1 MFTVRSGGSRL
12 AAAPAKP
19 VARRAAYGRRVAIE
33 RGRHPIRSRRGA
45 NSSGMA
51 PLLGASASK
60 KRRASDEAAE
70 AAAAADP
77 QELRLRILALLPL
90 KPAIRTGV
98 LSTRWRA
105 LWTRRWPAPASLDLH
120 LRSGIDD
127 PDQLLES
134 LHRRG
139 HRRLDRFSLT
149 FPFGEYGRPNRPHRY
164 FRDKDIHRCLD
175 YAAACDVEDLHLD
188 ITDHFMSIGSM
199 LDFPPACPRLA
210 RLSLRYVG
218 HVFFAY
224 SLPSDAYSALEVIRI
239 HSARSV
245 DVDRLLSACPRLRTL
260 DLRYCEFLEGCIYAS
275 RSEQLR
281 SLTVAECNRV
291 TRLYAGTAAGL
302 RSFRLSS
309 ALLPTYRIAAAALL
323 EDLYISLRGPSIS
336 YPLKHWIQAL
346 PNLANLTVL
355 TICSIALRRI
365 YALARFG
372 SATCLT
378 KLRKLPSLRE
388 LQLLM
393 FAMDRTSLAHIY
405 IFLQT
410 CRCPQL
416 ERLFVQ
422 LPTSSHDTSVRNS
435 LVVAEDDEP
444 EEDVTEDDE
453 PEEDLSKEDVTED
466 DEPEETLSEEDVTE
480 DELLQEEMVQEY
492 MLEERPL
499 YEDVYEED
507 HLEED
512 VAQEECFEEDVP
524 EYDLGNLT
532 FVRMM
537 KFKGCY
543 FEMRLVSFLLRK
555 CVGLKKLLLV
565 VASEGNHIDLGGKDP
580 LDLSPFLETK
590 LLPFKS
596 ASPNVQIILSEYDS
610 DGIEPVHSDVFAKF

>member
-1 MFTVRSGGSRL
+1 MGGGAGEAGGDSSSSAQEVGVRLRGSEKVTRDREKQS
-12 AAAPAKP
+12 A
-19 VARRAAYGRRVAIE
+19 
-33 RGRHPIRSRRGA
+33 
-45 NSSGMA
+45 GMTL
-51 PLLGASASK
+51 LLGAPCSK
-60 KRRASDEAAE
+60 KRRVVEEAE
-70 AAAAADP
+70 EDDAAVSAAGEVEDRISALP
-77 QELRLRILALLPL
+77 EELRLRILALLPL

-105 LWTRRWPAPASLDLH
+105 LWTGRWPAPASLDLH

-164 FRDKDIHRCLD
+164 FRDKDIRRCLD

-188 ITDHFMSIGSM
+188 ITDHFMSTGSM

-218 HVFFAY
+218 YVFFAY

-245 DVDRLLSACPRLRTL
+245 DIDRLLSACPRLRTL

-281 SLTVAECNRV
+281 SLTVAECSRV
-291 TRLYAGTAAGL
+291 TCLYADNATGL

-309 ALLPTYRIAAAALL
+309 ALLPTYRIAATALL
-323 EDLYISLRGPSIS
+323 EDLYISLRGRSRR
-336 YPLKHWIQAL
+336 YPLKRWIQAL

-393 FAMDRTSLAHIY
+393 FAMDRTGLAHIY
-405 IFLQT
+405 MFLQT
-410 CRCPQL
+410 CRFPQL

-422 LPTSSHDTSVRNS
+422 LPTSSRDISARNS
-435 LVVAEDDEP
+435 LAVVEDDEP
-444 EEDVTEDDE
+444 EEE
-453 PEEDLSKEDVTED
+453 
-466 DEPEETLSEEDVTE
+466 LSEEDLTE
-480 DELLQEEMVQEY
+480 DELLAEELGQEY
-492 MLEERPL
+492 MLGERPF

-507 HLEED
+507 LLEED
-512 VAQEECFEEDVP
+512 VL

-537 KFKGCY
+537 KFKGHY
-543 FEMRLVSFLLRK
+543 FEMRLVSFLLRMST
-555 CVGLKKLLLV
+555 GLKKLLLV
-565 VASEGNHIDLGGKDP
+565 AHEGNHMDAVRKDP
-580 LDLSPFLETK
+580 LDISDFLETK
-590 LLPFKS
+590 LLPLER
-596 ASPNVQIILSEYDS
+596 ASPNVQIILSECDS
-610 DGIEPVHSDVFAKF
+610 AGIQPVHSDVFAKF